1 MKKEPFK
8 PQNRVYIIGQ
18 ASVVGQQERM
28 GPIGNSFDISEKDDF
43 GMDTW
48 EKAESEMQRLALGC
62 AMSKAGFTE
71 ADLDCMLAGDL
82 INQCISSNFG
92 LIDYNIP
99 YMGLYGA
106 CSTCAEGIMLGA
118 MLCGGKIGMTRCAAV
133 TSSHYCSAE
142 RQFRFPLEYGGQRA
156 PTAQWTVTGSGA
168 FLLSS
173 HPEDMYRSLGTFIP
187 EVVEC
192 MPGCAIDRGISD
204 VNNMG
209 AAMAPSAVDTLK
221 RYFQAGHTPDEFD
234 LIVTGDLGLEGSAIL
249 VDLMHAEGYD
259 ISKNH
264 TDCGKIIYNAEDT
277 DKHAGGSGCGC
288 SAVVLAANILTN
300 LIAGTIKDILFVGTG
315 ALMNPMSLNQK
326 LSIPGIAHLVRIKAA
341 EKGV

>member
-1 MKKEPFK
+1 MKQEPFK
-8 PQNRVYIIGQ
+8 PQNKVYIIGQ

-28 GPIGNSFDISEKDDF
+28 GPIGDSFDISEKDDF

-106 CSTCAEGIMLGA
+106 CSTCAEGIMIGS
-118 MLCGGKIGMTRCAAV
+118 MLCGGNIGMTRCAAV

-168 FLLSS
+168 FILSS
-173 HPEDMYRSLGTFIP
+173 NKEDMYRNMGTFIP

-221 RYFQAGHTPDEFD
+221 RYFQSGHSPDEFD
-234 LIVTGDLGLEGSAIL
+234 LIVTGDLGSEGSAIL

-264 TDCGKIIYNAEDT
+264 TDCGKIIYNAEAT

-300 LIAGTIKDILFVGTG
+300 MITGTVKDILFLGTG

-326 LSIPGIAHLVRIKAA
+326 LSIPGIAHLVRIKTA
-341 EKGV
+341 EKQ